1 MIRPK
6 ALGFVAGI
14 FWALF
19 VGWAVFVGLL
29 GRGYVPYQ
37 FVSAIYFGW
46 FGLSW
51 VGLFV
56 GMVMGFIDG
65 FIGGFIFAWLYNKF
79 AA

>member
-1 MIRPK
+1 MFKPK
-6 ALGFVAGI
+6 SLGLVMGI
-14 FWALF
+14 LWAIF
-19 VGWAVFVGLL
+19 VGWAVFVGLI
-29 GRGYVPYQ
+29 GKGVVPFQ

-51 VGLFV
+51 AGLVV

-65 FIGGFIFAWLYNKF
+65 FVCGIIFAWLYNKF